1 MKRAPPPAGRFL
13 MFSKINH
20 VAIVSENYAQLAQF
34 YIAAFGMKTS
44 DKTRP
49 GRAVT
54 VGDGY
59 VGLNINPRRAGRAA
73 GLDHFGIQVEDCET
87 VFERVRKDYP
97 SVKWLKRPSNRPFA
111 GITTHDPDGN
121 VFDLSQN
128 DMANRTS
135 VYVDNDG
142 KANAR
147 HINHVAMRTMNPDD
161 MATFYR
167 DVFEL
172 APKNVEKRPDDRNHY
187 LTDGHMTLVI
197 MPWDITDYDATGI
210 ITPGMDH
217 IGFKVE
223 SVEAFKA
230 DVERIAADNPR
241 LAPAPVASGKEGVA
255 LDKLFERSCA
265 MGQHRLADPDGILID
280 VMG

>member
-1 MKRAPPPAGRFL
+1 

-20 VAIVSENYAQLAQF
+20 VAIVSDNYAQLAQF
-34 YIAAFGMKTS
+34 YHAAFGMKFS

-59 VGLNINPRRAGRAA
+59 VGLNINPRRAGRSA

-87 VFERVRKDYP
+87 VFDRMRNKYP
-97 SVKWLKRPSNRPFA
+97 SVKWLQRPSTRPFA
-111 GITTHDPDGN
+111 GISTHDPDGN
-121 VFDLSQN
+121 MFDISQK
-128 DMANRTS
+128 DMKNRTS

-142 KANAR
+142 NANPR
-147 HINHVAMRTMNPDD
+147 HINHVALRTMNPDD
-161 MATFYR
+161 MAEFYR
-167 DVFEL
+167 HVFEL
-172 APKNVEKRPDDRNHY
+172 APSNVKKRADDPNHY
-187 LTDGHMTLVI
+187 LTDGHMTLVV
-197 MPWDITDYDATGI
+197 MPWDITDYADTGI
-210 ITPGMDH
+210 ITTGMDH

-223 SVEAFKA
+223 SLDAFKA
-230 DVERIAADNPR
+230 DIDRIAGDNPR
-241 LAPAPVASGKEGVA
+241 LSPAPIASGKEGAA

-280 VMG
+280 VMAD